1 MLNKFHFADIKRCF
15 VSLNHSVYCLILK
28 QLLKRVK
35 TSNNMTTSQESSRK
49 ISLEMKSEVHYK
61 KAAKSYRKSQQYI
74 KMINLYP
81 TLQNTLIECKDE
93 NLIE

>member
-1 MLNKFHFADIKRCF
+1 
-15 VSLNHSVYCLILK
+15 
-28 QLLKRVK
+28 
-35 TSNNMTTSQESSRK
+35 MTTSQESSGK

-81 TLQNTLIECKDE
+81 TLQNTIIECEDEHLIE
-93 NLIE
+93 

>member
-1 MLNKFHFADIKRCF
+1 MMFCFIKPHCLLPHSQTIIKKGVRNKNK
-15 VSLNHSVYCLILK
+15 
-28 QLLKRVK
+28 
-35 TSNNMTTSQESSRK
+35 MTTSQESSRK

>member
-1 MLNKFHFADIKRCF
+1 
-15 VSLNHSVYCLILK
+15 
-28 QLLKRVK
+28 
-35 TSNNMTTSQESSRK
+35 MTTFQESSRK

-81 TLQNTLIECKDE
+81 TLQNTLIDCKDE
-93 NLIE
+93 NLIEWVSYSISFEINLLKNISLYAAILSFSPK